1 MFGQWWLVPG
11 AVVDGDDLGMVVELE
26 LLVAALEMA
35 LPTPK
40 LTPTVPPRT
49 AKPTTVLTMLLLR
62 SFLPTGMLS
71 RPHANTAT

>member
-1 MFGQWWLVPG
+1 LVPG
-11 AVVDGDDLGMVVELE
+11 AVVDGDDLGMVVELG

-35 LPTPK
+35 PPTPK
-40 LTPTVPPRT
+40 PTPTVPPRM
-49 AKPTTVLTMLLLR
+49 AKPTTVLTSGLFM